1 MKRSG
6 LRNAAGLALISAAA
20 LIFEITLTR
29 LFAIQ
34 QFHHFAFVVV
44 SLAVLGFA
52 ASGLLLS
59 LQSSLPRLTW
69 LAGGFSFFVILAYL
83 IINNLPF
90 DSYSIAWDPKQIWI
104 LALYFSAA
112 GLPFLFA
119 GWAIGAALNEAREN
133 AYQPYAANL
142 IGSALGCPL
151 ALGSIAVFGGE
162 KTVLLS
168 AVIGLLAG
176 GFFALRI
183 RTLLVLACIMTIL
196 GLGFF
201 WMPASL
207 QLNLSP
213 YKPLSI
219 AQLVPDAEHNLTM
232 WSASSRLDV
241 VETDTIHV
249 LPGLSM
255 NASILPPRQ
264 SAIYIDGDGPIPI
277 TELSPDDPDA
287 KSLAASMPT
296 SLAYELRPHARVLIL
311 QPGAGLEA
319 LIALASSAEQV
330 MISADEPLILQA
342 LNSEYETFSKELLK
356 NTRIQPSDRAAR
368 GTLEATKIK
377 FDIITY
383 ALSDGY
389 RPVTSGAFSLTE
401 NYVLT
406 VESFLL
412 AYNHL
417 DADGLLVISRW
428 LGTPPSESARAWST
442 LLSALKS
449 SGVDEVQNHLVA
461 FRGMRTATMIASKQP
476 FTSKELDIVREFLK
490 QKAFDPIFLPDLAPA
505 ELNRYNQLPTDV
517 YHELYQ
523 SLLDGFDHTLSTY
536 SFDISP
542 PTDNHPFFFHFF
554 RWRQTPEILSTLGL
568 MWQPFGG
575 SGYLVL
581 IALLTLMGIFALPVA
596 IAPLILLRKRRTIP
610 KMEKRVP
617 IYFACLGAGYLLV
630 EISLIQ
636 QLTLLLDRPSIA
648 LATVLFS
655 MLLASGMGSLTSR
668 KIPLGYA
675 LIGLVG
681 VLILLDIFLPV
692 FTAIALPWSQV
703 MRFFLVVLLLA
714 PAGFLMGI
722 PFVTGL
728 RIMEKR
734 SHGLIPWAWSINGA
748 VSGIA
753 GVLATMIGLEWGLRT
768 TLLIGAA
775 TYLLAMLTAP
785 SMKGSNEEVQVV
797 E

>member
-6 LRNAAGLALISAAA
+6 VRNAAGLVLISAAA

-59 LQSSLPRLTW
+59 LQSRPPRLTW
-69 LAGGFSFFVILAYL
+69 LAGGFSLSVILAYL

-151 ALGSIAVFGGE
+151 ALGSIAMLGGE

-168 AVIGLLAG
+168 AIIGLLAG
-176 GFFALRI
+176 GFFTHRR
-183 RTLLVLACIMTIL
+183 RTLLALTCVMAFL

-201 WMPASL
+201 WLPRSL

-219 AQLVPDAEHNLTM
+219 AQLVPDAEHNLTL

-241 VETDTIHV
+241 IETETIHV
-249 LPGLSM
+249 FPGLSM

-264 SAIYIDGDGPIPI
+264 FAIYIDGDGPIPI
-277 TELSPDDPDA
+277 TGLAPDDPDA
-287 KSLAASMPT
+287 ESLAASMPT
-296 SLAYELRPHARVLIL
+296 GLAYELRPHARVLIL

-319 LIALASSAEQV
+319 VMALASSAEHV

-342 LNSEYETFSKELLK
+342 LNNEYKPFSKQLLK
-356 NTRIQPSDRAAR
+356 NPRLQPSDRTAR
-368 GTLEATKIK
+368 GTLEATISN
-377 FDIITY
+377 FDIITF

-417 DADGLLVISRW
+417 EADGLLVITRW
-428 LGTPPSESARAWST
+428 LGTPPSESARAWAT

-449 SGVDEVQNHLVA
+449 SGVEEVQNHLVA

-476 FTSKELDIVREFLK
+476 FTLKELNIVREFLK
-490 QKAFDPIFLPDLAPA
+490 QNAFDPIFLPDLEPS
-505 ELNRYNQLPTDV
+505 ELNQFNRLPKDV
-517 YHELYQ
+517 YHALYQ
-523 SLLDGFDHTLSTY
+523 SLLDDLDHTLSTY

-568 MWQPFGG
+568 IWQPFGG

-581 IALLTLMGIFALPVA
+581 IALLILMGIFALPVA
-596 IAPLILLRKRRTIP
+596 IAPLILLRKRWTIP
-610 KMEKRVP
+610 KMDRRVP
-617 IYFACLGAGYLLV
+617 VYFACLGAGYLLV

-648 LATVLFS
+648 LTAVLFS
-655 MLLASGMGSLTSR
+655 MLLSSGIGSLSSR

-675 LIGLVG
+675 LIGLVI
-681 VLILLDIFLPV
+681 VLVLLNIFLPV
-692 FTAIALPWSQV
+692 VTSIALPWSEV
-703 MRFFLVVLLLA
+703 MRFIMVVLLLA

-734 SHGLIPWAWSINGA
+734 SHGLIPWAWSVNGA

-753 GVLATMIGLEWGLRT
+753 GVIATMIGLEWGLSAP
-768 TLLIGAA
+768 LLIGAA
-775 TYLLAMLTAP
+775 AYLLAILTAP
-785 SMKGSNEEVQVV
+785 SEKGSNEGT
-797 E
+797 